1 LEQAKKIGIVAAMER
16 EVWPLVKHWT
26 VTDQEFNGIQFKFFE
41 NDRAVLVCGG
51 IGVEAARRASEAL
64 IQLYHPTAVESV
76 GFAGALDPA
85 LKVGTVLG
93 VKRVIDAKD
102 GSRKDAPIGYW
113 TLLTVSQIS
122 GVAEKAKLAAAYGAH
137 AVDMEAAAV
146 GHAAEAS
153 GLPFRAL
160 KVISD
165 GYDFAMPCLQEF
177 VDAKG
182 NFRSTEFLVFAAFRP
197 WLWARVFRLAKNSA
211 KARTALCGWLEQYNH
226 PAAKIENHATGFDPR
241 VVLR

>member
-1 LEQAKKIGIVAAMER
+1 LEQTRKIGIVAAMER
-16 EVWPLVKHWT
+16 EVWQLVKHWT
-26 VTDQEFNGIQFKFFE
+26 VTEREFDGIEFRFFE
-41 NDRAVLVCGG
+41 NNRAVLVCGG
-51 IGVEAARRASEAL
+51 IGAEAARRASEAL
-64 IQLYHPTAVESV
+64 IQLYHPIAVESV

-85 LKVGTVLG
+85 LEVGTVLG
-93 VKRVIDAKD
+93 VRHVIDGKD
-102 GSRKDAPIGYW
+102 GSRKDAAIGYW

-122 GVAEKAKLAAAYGAH
+122 DVAEKAKLAAAYGAH

-146 GHAAEAS
+146 GHAAEAH

-165 GYDFAMPCLQEF
+165 GYDFAMPCLPQF
-177 VDAKG
+177 VDGKG
-182 NFRSTEFLVFAAFRP
+182 NFRSTEFLVFAAVRP

-226 PAAKIENHATGFDPR
+226 PAGKIENHGTGFDPR
-241 VVLR
+241 AVLR